1 VSHILGVD
9 GMSWSLAII
18 IVGGLGVL
26 TVITLGAIIY
36 DMWTHRQTRD
46 WREEIRILQL
56 ENNRYLQK
64 VHDENTRF
72 FRSMGLTTQQILER
86 VDKVD

>member
-1 VSHILGVD
+1 MAAETII
-9 GMSWSLAII
+9 AIAVTV
-18 IVGGLGVL
+18 IVGLSLGLL
-26 TVITLGAIIY
+26 FFII
-36 DMWTHRQTRD
+36 DFFRTRENRD
-46 WREEIRILQL
+46 WRADFRALQL

-72 FRSMGLTTQQILER
+72 FRSMGLTQQQILER

>member
-1 VSHILGVD
+1 MAAETII
-9 GMSWSLAII
+9 AIAVTI
-18 IVGGLGVL
+18 IVGLSLGLL
-26 TVITLGAIIY
+26 FFII
-36 DMWTHRQTRD
+36 DFFRTRENRD
-46 WREEIRILQL
+46 WRADFRALQL

-72 FRSMGLTTQQILER
+72 FRSMGLTQQQILER

>member
-1 VSHILGVD
+1 MANDTLITL
-9 GMSWSLAII
+9 
-18 IVGGLGVL
+18 
-26 TVITLGAIIY
+26 ITLGTILIVGLSLATIMLLI
-36 DMWTHRQTRD
+36 DFFRTREQRD
-46 WREEIRILQL
+46 WRADFRALQL

-86 VDKVD
+86 VDRVD

>member
-1 VSHILGVD
+1 
-9 GMSWSLAII
+9 MSWSLAII

>member
-1 VSHILGVD
+1 MGTDV
-9 GMSWSLAII
+9 MLAVAATL
-18 IVGGLGVL
+18 IVGFALATLVL
-26 TVITLGAIIY
+26 LV
-36 DMWTHRQTRD
+36 DFFRSRESRD
-46 WREEIRILQL
+46 WREDFRALQL

-86 VDKVD
+86 VDRVD